1 MTRMSVTQIRYRY
14 TVSDNNNRGASAPH
28 NLTEI
33 TMKTF
38 MRWFGYT
45 LIVLALISASGAAG
59 DCDGHC
65 MENANSML
73 AMTIILFGSVCG
85 LILGYVCISLGHK
98 PD

>member
-1 MTRMSVTQIRYRY
+1 MSATQVRYKY
-14 TVSDNNNRGASAPH
+14 IVSDNNNRGSFGS
-28 NLTEI
+28 LTTNEV

-45 LIVLALISASGAAG
+45 LIALAIISASGAAG

-65 MENANSML
+65 MENANSIL
-73 AMTIILFGSVCG
+73 AMTIILFGSACG
-85 LILGYVCISLGHK
+85 LILGYVCITLGHR

>member
-1 MTRMSVTQIRYRY
+1 MSATQVRYKY
-14 TVSDNNNRGASAPH
+14 IVSDNNNRGSFGS
-28 NLTEI
+28 LTTNEV

-45 LIVLALISASGAAG
+45 LIALALISASGAAG

-73 AMTIILFGSVCG
+73 AMTIILFASVCG
-85 LILGYVCISLGHK
+85 LILGYVCISLGHR

>member
-1 MTRMSVTQIRYRY
+1 
-14 TVSDNNNRGASAPH
+14 
-28 NLTEI
+28 
-33 TMKTF
+33 MKTF

-45 LIVLALISASGAAG
+45 LIVLAIISASGAAG

-65 MENANSML
+65 MENANSIL

>member
-1 MTRMSVTQIRYRY
+1 MQTRYRY
-14 TVSDNNNRGASAPH
+14 TVSNNNNRGSFGS
-28 NLTEI
+28 LTTNEV

-59 DCDGHC
+59 DCDGDC
-65 MENANSML
+65 MENANSIL
-73 AMTIILFGSVCG
+73 AMTIIMFGSICG
-85 LILGYVCISLGHK
+85 LILGYICISLGHK

>member
-1 MTRMSVTQIRYRY
+1 
-14 TVSDNNNRGASAPH
+14 
-28 NLTEI
+28 
-33 TMKTF
+33 MKTF

-45 LIVLALISASGAAG
+45 LIALAIISASGAAG

-85 LILGYVCISLGHK
+85 LILGYVCISLGHR